1 MSRTTHER
9 AAMRNRSRPASLLL
23 CISVVLVVASPLSAG
38 VITFEGYPDGTVL
51 TTQYPGLTFAN
62 AMIITAGISLNEF
75 EFPPHSGVNVAFDD
89 GGPMTITFAAPLL
102 SFGGYST
109 YAQPLTID
117 AFNLTGTLLTSAT
130 SAFSNNEALSDDPGS
145 SPNEFLE
152 VTSSGGIS
160 TITLI
165 ADPNGSSFTV
175 DDVPI
180 TAVVPEPAA
189 ITLLVSGCFALLTDR
204 TRRGVPR

>member
-102 SFGGYST
+102 SFGGYFT

>member
-1 MSRTTHER
+1 
-9 AAMRNRSRPASLLL
+9 MRNRSRPASLLL

-102 SFGGYST
+102 SFGGYFT